1 MKREFLYGIAL
12 VTLLGGTFVACGD
25 GDVTKLN
32 PADADNALMY
42 DTTYYNGQISS
53 AMAACE
59 ADPVCEAKMNGT
71 SYAQVSSSSSEA
83 VTPDPTP
90 DSSAGS
96 SSSTVSSSSIGSLN
110 SSSSSI
116 TIINPSSTS
125 GSSSSGTISSSSED
139 GTLNGTCAPVPATIN
154 KGETTTW
161 TFTRTSPSGVAGIT
175 AQNNATFD
183 WTLTGST
190 EGTSSGKG
198 ATTATATYTASGK
211 QSATLSLDGTTSITC
226 SELQVNGAA
235 ITGCECTP
243 DVTTADVEGGAK
255 PATVTWTVS
264 GCKTDANITTYE
276 WTDANSVATGTS
288 ATATIDKK
296 GTTTPT
302 VKVSNDDGTTAEF
315 TCAAFT
321 ATDSK
326 APEYEITDQTGY
338 TVEAGTYSMLYA
350 CSSASEYYQPPVVVS
365 DASGNW
371 TAISV
376 TYSGPA
382 GNEQN
387 LTGEPSYTIA
397 FANLYGSWSSAPT
410 ELFTITVNQSAKI
423 ACQ

>member
-125 GSSSSGTISSSSED
+125 GSSSSGTISSSSAQESLS
-139 GTLNGTCAPVPATIN
+139 GSCAPVPATIN

-161 TFTRTSPSGVAGIT
+161 TFSPKGTAGLNLSMT
-175 AQNNATFD
+175 ANFVWKLD
-183 WTLTGST
+183 GST
-190 EGTSSGKG
+190 EQTSSGVG
-198 ATTATATYTASGK
+198 AKTATATYTKADSYTASVVIND
-211 QSATLSLDGTTSITC
+211 TLSLTC